1 MKEIIENYRAD
12 AIQSFR
18 NYKKLAERA
27 IEQVSDEEFFAQLD
41 PKSNSI
47 AIIVKHIADKT
58 GLDK

>member
-18 NYKKLAERA
+18 NYKKLAERG